1 MSQENVEKLR
11 EFIAPGRTDYK
22 HLYCDD
28 AAWAAFKEAVDQLF
42 TSDFEGALVALGQR
56 MTFKGLDGL
65 RDAIRE
71 WLTPWTSYYDEI
83 EDVQPAGEDR
93 VIVFAR
99 QHGHRMDTAAEVVAE
114 SAGVYLL
121 RDGKIVQMDLYLD
134 RGEALE
140 AVGLS
145 EQDAHADS

>member
-1 MSQENVEKLR
+1 MSQENVETLK
-11 EFIAPGRTDYK
+11 EFIAPPGTDYK

-28 AAWAAFKEAVDQLF
+28 AAWAAFKEGVEQLF
-42 TSDFEGALVALGQR
+42 THDFEGALVALGQR
-56 MTFKGLDGL
+56 VKFKGLDGM
-65 RDAIRE
+65 REAVRE

-83 EDVQPAGEDR
+83 EAVQPAGEDR
-93 VIVFAR
+93 VIVLAR
-99 QHGHRMDTAAEVVAE
+99 QHGLRLDTAAEVVAE

-121 RDGKIVQMDLYLD
+121 REGRIVGMDLYVD

-145 EQDAHADS
+145 E